1 MLILSQAC
9 GFRFWNRLMVTHP
22 HYQIRVGGQLDPQ
35 WADWFGDM
43 TIVYEAPDETVL
55 TGLVTDQ
62 AALFGILTRVRDL
75 GLTLL
80 AVNRIDSRGSDHVNE
95 G

>member
-1 MLILSQAC
+1 
-9 GFRFWNRLMVTHP
+9 MVTQP

-43 TIVYEAPDETVL
+43 TIVYEAYDETVL
-55 TGLVTDQ
+55 TGPLTDQ

-80 AVNRIDSRGSDHVNE
+80 AVNRTDSRGSDQE
-95 G
+95 SEA

>member
-1 MLILSQAC
+1 
-9 GFRFWNRLMVTHP
+9 MVTQP
-22 HYQIRVGGQLDPQ
+22 HYQIRVGGHLDRQ

-43 TIVYEAPDETVL
+43 TIAYEDDDETVL
-55 TGLVTDQ
+55 TGPLTDQ

>member
-1 MLILSQAC
+1 
-9 GFRFWNRLMVTHP
+9 MVTQP

-43 TIVYEAPDETVL
+43 TIAYEDHDETVL
-55 TGLVTDQ
+55 TGPVVDQ
-62 AALFGILTRVRDL
+62 AALFGVLARIRDL

-80 AVNRIDSRGSDHVNE
+80 AVNRIARQVSDQESEV
-95 G
+95 